1 MLSCRNPARAVK
13 MRILSGLSRT
23 PMSTAS
29 PFPADQ
35 LATLADT
42 DTQRTAARMAQ
53 DIFAGIFRLAAEPE
67 AGQISRAMADV
78 EARCANWCQ
87 AGGDD
92 AGRALRTALLISGL
106 DQWGLAYTQAFKL
119 TAIPPLSA
127 LIGALR
133 GRLAPRSDALFQ
145 QYFQQIGEIEGD
157 AVDFKIELRRN
168 IHLALW
174 HAMTA
179 CDTIAAAQNILLPL
193 GSMMLSLNQ
202 NLPELGWRLLADA
215 LANIQIC
222 LLNDSN
228 SSEVAH
234 DSTQQL
240 FASLRQAMPAERY
253 QAIMA
258 HSGQVILAW
267 QQSRRSETTH

>member
-1 MLSCRNPARAVK
+1 MSPAR
-13 MRILSGLSRT
+13 
-23 PMSTAS
+23 

-35 LATLADT
+35 LAALADA

-53 DIFAGIFRLAAEPE
+53 DIFAGIFRLAVEPDPGQLAKAQAEVE
-67 AGQISRAMADV
+67 SR
-78 EARCANWCQ
+78 CLNWCR
-87 AGGDD
+87 AGGDES
-92 AGRALRTALLISGL
+92 GRALRTALLISGL

-119 TAIPPLSA
+119 TAIPPLSG

-133 GRLAPRSDALFQ
+133 GHLDPRPDALFQ
-145 QYFQQIGEIEGD
+145 QYFQQIGEVESD

-179 CDTIAAAQNILLPL
+179 CETIEAAQNILHPL
-193 GSMMLSLNQ
+193 GSMLLAVHQ
-202 NLPELGWRLLADA
+202 NLPELGWRLVADA
-215 LANIQIC
+215 LANIQIA
-222 LLNDSN
+222 LLNATTTN
-228 SSEVAH
+228 TVAH

-240 FASLRQAMPAERY
+240 FESLRQALPTERY

-267 QQSRRSETTH
+267 QQARRSGAAN